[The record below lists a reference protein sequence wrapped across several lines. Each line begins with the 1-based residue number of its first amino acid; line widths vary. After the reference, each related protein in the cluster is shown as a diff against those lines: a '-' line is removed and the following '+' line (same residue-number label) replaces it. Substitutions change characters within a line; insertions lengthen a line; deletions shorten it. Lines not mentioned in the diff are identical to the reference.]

1 MICMGKNF
9 QPKIFAAD
17 VVASPSRMV
26 NVPSPLSLTVIGA
39 RGLTLGS
46 PSVARLKKLYA
57 L

>member
-1 MICMGKNF
+1 MGKNF